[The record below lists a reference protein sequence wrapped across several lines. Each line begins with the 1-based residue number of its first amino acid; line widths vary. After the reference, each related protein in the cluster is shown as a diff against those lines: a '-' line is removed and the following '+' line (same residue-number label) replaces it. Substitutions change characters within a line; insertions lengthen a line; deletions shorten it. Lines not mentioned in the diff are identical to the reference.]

1 MKASNFIF
9 AAAIFSVFLISSA
22 QADELFEVNT
32 SRPGSSY
39 RHFELSETDPVLCKK
54 ACEREVQCRSWTYVN
69 PGIQGNKAVCW
80 LKNDIPQPAY
90 NICCISG
97 IKQIS
102 TSYTA
107 QARVEQEPSPEA
119 EPLVSAPAP
128 IHVQQDLP
136 LMPVSPNYYNNT
148 VQAQIAQAVPMQMKV
163 RQAAFKIPI
172 AHVWEY
178 LNHFG
183 NEPKGYAA
191 YSYILTGRNGSDKYA
206 ELVKRIQ
213 GSTLPAA
220 QAAEA
225 KTFLPDELNIFLI
238 PAINTRGSAYKPD
251 YAVSKNLLT
260 VLGARSKLS
269 FDRPGPFII
278 TLYHP
283 VSSIPRGPGE
293 MDMLYVDLTNVNK
306 GAIAELI
313 RTYKKAVLEEK
324 LDGMQKLKSLR
335 LSILNLA
342 FMTEESLG
350 FAKAA
355 YGAVYPVLF
364 GGDE

>member
-1 MKASNFIF
+1 M
-9 AAAIFSVFLISSA
+9 
-22 QADELFEVNT
+22 
-32 SRPGSSY
+32 
-39 RHFELSETDPVLCKK
+39 
-54 ACEREVQCRSWTYVN
+54 
-69 PGIQGNKAVCW
+69 
-80 LKNDIPQPAY
+80 
-90 NICCISG
+90 
-97 IKQIS
+97 
-102 TSYTA
+102 
-107 QARVEQEPSPEA
+107 
-119 EPLVSAPAP
+119 
-128 IHVQQDLP
+128 
-136 LMPVSPNYYNNT
+136 
-148 VQAQIAQAVPMQMKV
+148 
-163 RQAAFKIPI
+163 
-172 AHVWEY
+172 
-178 LNHFG
+178 
-183 NEPKGYAA
+183 
-191 YSYILTGRNGSDKYA
+191 
-206 ELVKRIQ
+206 KRIQ